1 MNILVHLQRNVLV
14 INLYESCITQM
25 DFNYWYITD
34 GSDHF
39 VNSLCKTHIAFS
51 PPYNKFMLFNSRGLA
66 DLSIF
71 YG

>member
-1 MNILVHLQRNVLV
+1 
-14 INLYESCITQM
+14 M

-39 VNSLCKTHIAFS
+39 VNSLCKTHVAFS